1 MWFTIVL
8 FVIILLTTL
17 CFAFFKERDSLIVL
31 LRQHLGW
38 SDSMEVGTSSRD
50 ENDPPEDQSTQSE
63 QSGQDVSKV
72 TNSVLFLCCVIYR
85 IETIV

>member
-31 LRQHLGW
+31 VRQHLGW
-38 SDSMEVGTSSRD
+38 SDPMEVDTTVKD
-50 ENDPPEDQSTQSE
+50 ESDLPEDQSTRSE
-63 QSGQDVSKV
+63 QSGPDVSKA
-72 TNSVLFLCCVIYR
+72 TNSVLFPFYLIHR
-85 IETIV
+85 IETTV